1 MRRRGTEEEEE
12 DDMSAVPGTAW
23 RFRRARLKAALQGA
37 VTILAF
43 TESGRMR
50 RLRLPKRVLLIFSL
64 AFVILATGSTVSL
77 LTMFRGQVDLARMAY
92 LERENRS
99 LTSLLEG
106 QAEQLSRL
114 KLEVQRLKEFEENLR
129 VVSGLDSQAAPMVG
143 TGQGRGVMQELPK
156 KR

>member
-1 MRRRGTEEEEE
+1 MAE
-12 DDMSAVPGTAW
+12 DLRI
-23 RFRRARLKAALQGA
+23 RFRAGRARLTTALQGA

-50 RLRLPKRVLLIFSL
+50 RMRLPKRLLVVTSVILLIL
-64 AFVILATGSTVSL
+64 VAGSTVSIL
-77 LTMFRGQVDLARMAY
+77 SLFRGQVDLARMAY

-114 KLEVQRLKEFEENLR
+114 KLEVARLKEFEENLR
-129 VVSGLDSQAAPMVG
+129 VVSGLDSQTTPMVG
-143 TGQGRGVMQELPK
+143 TGQARGARQELPR

>member
-1 MRRRGTEEEEE
+1 MEKE
-12 DDMSAVPGTAW
+12 DDMGAGLHASW
-23 RFRRARLKAALQGA
+23 RARRARLTAALQGA

-50 RLRLPKRVLLIFSL
+50 RLRLPKRVLVISSLTFLIL
-64 AFVILATGSTVSL
+64 VAGSTVSIL
-77 LTMFRGQVDLARMAY
+77 SLFRGQVDLARMAY

-99 LTSLLEG
+99 LTSLLKG

-114 KLEVQRLKEFEENLR
+114 KLEVERLKEFETNLR

-143 TGQGRGVMQELPK
+143 TGQARGAGQELPK
-156 KR
+156 KP

>member
-1 MRRRGTEEEEE
+1 MAE
-12 DDMSAVPGTAW
+12 DLHI
-23 RFRRARLKAALQGA
+23 RFRAGRARLTTALQGA

-50 RLRLPKRVLLIFSL
+50 RMRLPKRLLVVTSVILLIL
-64 AFVILATGSTVSL
+64 VAGSTVSIL
-77 LTMFRGQVDLARMAY
+77 SLFRGQVDLARMAY

-106 QAEQLSRL
+106 QAEPLSRL
-114 KLEVQRLKEFEENLR
+114 KLEVARLKEFEENLR
-129 VVSGLDSQAAPMVG
+129 VVSGLDSQTTPMVG
-143 TGQGRGVMQELPK
+143 TGQARGARQELPR

>member
-1 MRRRGTEEEEE
+1 MGADLVR
-12 DDMSAVPGTAW
+12 SW
-23 RFRRARLKAALQGA
+23 RARRARLRTALQGA

-43 TESGRMR
+43 TDSGRMR
-50 RLRLPKRVLLIFSL
+50 RLRLPKRALVVFCLTFLIL
-64 AFVILATGSTVSL
+64 VAGSTISIL
-77 LTMFRGQVDLARMAY
+77 NLFRGQVDLARMAY

-114 KLEVQRLKEFEENLR
+114 KLEVERLKEFEQNLR

-143 TGQGRGVMQELPK
+143 TGQCRGARQELPR

>member
-1 MRRRGTEEEEE
+1 MG
-12 DDMSAVPGTAW
+12 AGLQAGW
-23 RFRRARLKAALQGA
+23 RARRARLTTALQGA

-50 RLRLPKRVLLIFSL
+50 RLRLPKRVLLVSTLTFL
-64 AFVILATGSTVSL
+64 VLVAGSTISILSL
-77 LTMFRGQVDLARMAY
+77 FRGQVDMARIAY

-114 KLEVQRLKEFEENLR
+114 KLEVERLKEFEQNLR

-143 TGQGRGVMQELPK
+143 TGQARGARQELPK

>member
-1 MRRRGTEEEEE
+1 MGAGLHA
-12 DDMSAVPGTAW
+12 SW
-23 RFRRARLKAALQGA
+23 RARRARLTAALQGA

-50 RLRLPKRVLLIFSL
+50 RLRLPKRVLVISSLTFLIL
-64 AFVILATGSTVSL
+64 VAGSTVSIL
-77 LTMFRGQVDLARMAY
+77 SLFRGQVDLARMAY

-99 LTSLLEG
+99 LTSLLKG

-114 KLEVQRLKEFEENLR
+114 KLEVERLKEFETNLR

-143 TGQGRGVMQELPK
+143 TGQARGAGQELPK
-156 KR
+156 KP

>member
-1 MRRRGTEEEEE
+1 MGASLLRR
-12 DDMSAVPGTAW
+12 W
-23 RFRRARLKAALQGA
+23 RARRARLTSALEGA

-50 RLRLPKRVLLIFSL
+50 RLRLPKRALLLCSLTLLIL
-64 AFVILATGSTVSL
+64 VAGSTISVLSL
-77 LTMFRGQVDLARMAY
+77 FRGQVDLARMAY

-99 LTSLLEG
+99 LASLLQG

-114 KLEVQRLKEFEENLR
+114 KLEVERLKEFEQNLR
-129 VVSGLDSQAAPMVG
+129 VVSGLDSQAAPLVG
-143 TGQGRGVMQELPK
+143 TGQGRGARQELPR

>member
-1 MRRRGTEEEEE
+1 MGA
-12 DDMSAVPGTAW
+12 DVSARW
-23 RFRRARLKAALQGA
+23 RVRRARLASALQGA

-50 RLRLPKRVLLIFSL
+50 RVRLPKRVLLFSTL
-64 AFVILATGSTVSL
+64 TFLGLMAGSTVSVL
-77 LTMFRGQVDLARMAY
+77 NLFRDQVDMARIAY

-114 KLEVQRLKEFEENLR
+114 KLEVERLKEFEQNLR
-129 VVSGLDSQAAPMVG
+129 VVSGLDSQGAPMVG
-143 TGQGRGVMQELPK
+143 TGQARGAGQELPK

>member
-1 MRRRGTEEEEE
+1 MGAGLQ
-12 DDMSAVPGTAW
+12 SSW
-23 RFRRARLKAALQGA
+23 RARRARLTAALEGA

-50 RLRLPKRVLLIFSL
+50 RLRLPKRVLAIFTL
-64 AFVILATGSTVSL
+64 TFVILVAGSTISIL
-77 LTMFRGQVDLARMAY
+77 NLFRGQVDLARIAY

-99 LTSLLEG
+99 LASLLQG
-106 QAEQLSRL
+106 QAEHLSRL
-114 KLEVQRLKEFEENLR
+114 RLEVERLKEFEQNLR

-143 TGQGRGVMQELPK
+143 TGQGRGARQELPK

>member
-1 MRRRGTEEEEE
+1 
-12 DDMSAVPGTAW
+12 MSAGPRTGW
-23 RFRRARLKAALQGA
+23 RVQRARLTTALQGA

-43 TESGRMR
+43 SESGRMR
-50 RLRLPKRVLLIFSL
+50 RLRLPRRVLVIFTLTFLIL
-64 AFVILATGSTVSL
+64 VAGSTISILSL
-77 LTMFRGQVDLARMAY
+77 FRGQVDLARMAY

-114 KLEVQRLKEFEENLR
+114 KLEVERLKEFEQNLR

-143 TGQGRGVMQELPK
+143 TGQGQGARQELPR

>member
-1 MRRRGTEEEEE
+1 
-12 DDMSAVPGTAW
+12 MSAGSRTRW
-23 RFRRARLKAALQGA
+23 RVQRARLSTALQGA

-43 TESGRMR
+43 SESGRMR
-50 RLRLPKRVLLIFSL
+50 RLRLPKRVLVIFTLTFLIL
-64 AFVILATGSTVSL
+64 VTGSTISIL
-77 LTMFRGQVDLARMAY
+77 NLFRGQVDLARMAY

-106 QAEQLSRL
+106 QAERLSRL
-114 KLEVQRLKEFEENLR
+114 KLEVQRLKEFEQNLR

-143 TGQGRGVMQELPK
+143 TGQGQGARQELPR

>member
-1 MRRRGTEEEEE
+1 MGADLLRG
-12 DDMSAVPGTAW
+12 W
-23 RFRRARLKAALQGA
+23 RARRARLTTALQGA

-50 RLRLPKRVLLIFSL
+50 RLRLPKRLLAIFTLTVLVLV
-64 AFVILATGSTVSL
+64 AGSTISILSL
-77 LTMFRGQVDLARMAY
+77 FRGQVDLARMTY

-114 KLEVQRLKEFEENLR
+114 KLEVERLKEFEQNLR

-143 TGQGRGVMQELPK
+143 TGQGQGARQELPR

>member
-1 MRRRGTEEEEE
+1 MAE
-12 DDMSAVPGTAW
+12 DLRI
-23 RFRRARLKAALQGA
+23 RFRAGRARLTTALQGA

-43 TESGRMR
+43 TDSGRMR
-50 RLRLPKRVLLIFSL
+50 RMRLPKRLLVVTSVILLIL
-64 AFVILATGSTVSL
+64 VAGSTVSIL
-77 LTMFRGQVDLARMAY
+77 SLFRGQVDLARMAY

-114 KLEVQRLKEFEENLR
+114 KLEVARLKEFEENLR
-129 VVSGLDSQAAPMVG
+129 VVSGLDSQTTPMVG
-143 TGQGRGVMQELPK
+143 TGQARGARQELPR

>member
-1 MRRRGTEEEEE
+1 MWRRGMAKE
-12 DDMSAVPGTAW
+12 DGMSAGLHTGWHA
-23 RFRRARLKAALQGA
+23 RRARLTTALQGA

-50 RLRLPKRVLLIFSL
+50 RVRLPKRLLAISTLTFL
-64 AFVILATGSTVSL
+64 ILVAGSTISIL
-77 LTMFRGQVDLARMAY
+77 NLFRGHVDLARMAY

-114 KLEVQRLKEFEENLR
+114 KLEVQRLKEFEQNLR

-143 TGQGRGVMQELPK
+143 TGEARRAKQELPK

>member
-1 MRRRGTEEEEE
+1 
-12 DDMSAVPGTAW
+12 MSAGPRTGW
-23 RFRRARLKAALQGA
+23 RVQRARLTTALQGA

-43 TESGRMR
+43 SESGRMR
-50 RLRLPKRVLLIFSL
+50 RLRLPRRVLVIFTLTFLIL
-64 AFVILATGSTVSL
+64 VAGSTISILSL
-77 LTMFRGQVDLARMAY
+77 FRGQVDLARMAY

-114 KLEVQRLKEFEENLR
+114 KLEVERLKEFEQNLR

-143 TGQGRGVMQELPK
+143 TGQGRGARQELPR